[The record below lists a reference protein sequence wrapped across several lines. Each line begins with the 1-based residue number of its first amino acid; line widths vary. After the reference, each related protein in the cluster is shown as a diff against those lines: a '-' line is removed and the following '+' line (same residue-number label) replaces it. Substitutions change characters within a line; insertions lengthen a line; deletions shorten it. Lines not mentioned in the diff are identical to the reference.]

1 MGASTGNQ
9 GNRSEVR
16 AFPCPVP
23 SWLSWYRLIL
33 SIDRWS
39 RLLLCSPWFQKPH
52 LSQVSSNTEKVNSS
66 PVLTFLCSSL
76 IVPGYLV
83 ISLLP
88 SNISHT
94 FQYYIKCFL
103 NKPNQTA
110 ICFLPGSLNRC
121 TLTDLVPTL
130 SSGPW
135 HPPFLTTVTI
145 LTQEFFVSH
154 GCTTLPP
161 STPLSL
167 SCLPF
172 PSCNTQVLPWVDFY
186 PALCIQ
192 CLRLYYYLYEE
203 FIFFF
208 YLLWCQWQKILTCM
222 T

>member
-110 ICFLPGSLNRC
+110 MFPAWIPKQMRSYRPSPNIVFW
-121 TLTDLVPTL
+121 TLTP
-130 SSGPW
+130 
-135 HPPFLTTVTI
+135 
-145 LTQEFFVSH
+145 
-154 GCTTLPP
+154 
-161 STPLSL
+161 SL
-167 SCLPF
+167 SHNSDNIDPGVFCE
-172 PSCNTQVLPWVDFY
+172 SWMHY
-186 PALCIQ
+186 PAP
-192 CLRLYYYLYEE
+192 
-203 FIFFF
+203 FNSSFTVMSSFS
-208 YLLWCQWQKILTCM
+208 
-222 T
+222 